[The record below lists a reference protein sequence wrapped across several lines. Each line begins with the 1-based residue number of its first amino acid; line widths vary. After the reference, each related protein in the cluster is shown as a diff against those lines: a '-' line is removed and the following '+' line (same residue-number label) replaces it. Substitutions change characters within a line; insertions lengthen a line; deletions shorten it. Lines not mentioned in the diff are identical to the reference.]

1 MDKGCQ
7 ALKFEFNDILENRI
21 YENTYVMLITGP
33 YNIFNNMVA
42 DELKRRTLSSD
53 IQPLSSETLEMFGF
67 SAVESGETEVAST
80 SIDFDTFFE
89 VVNVANLNG
98 RWFCRTSY
106 DTLSSKQKEK
116 LFNYFKNPNSNGI
129 LVIDIHEYRDY
140 ARLLRNGLLATS
152 RYVHIIQLSWPTSRL
167 LTEIVAGIFKERRIV
182 IDKKCVRTFIMRLG
196 RSYDDYLETAD
207 RVCLGLPEGYE
218 MENSEMVERLKRTNK
233 FVVED
238 FIEMIVKP
246 LKNDKTNSKKVY
258 HMMGYLIDEFGARGL
273 AKRILRI
280 AEEAIEIRQ
289 FINEGYIP
297 ITVNYS
303 YPEVVKAI
311 GDKSKISKLTV
322 YQFRKRAELA
332 SRTSLKDWEYIIL
345 ILSNINGRSSN
356 SEYNY
361 ARALYSLVVR
371 STLGEDRLN
380 NDIGISNVLTY
391 RVSELD
397 KIRYVD
403 RVKGENETCKKE
415 TLSQS

>member
-1 MDKGCQ
+1 
-7 ALKFEFNDILENRI
+7 
-21 YENTYVMLITGP
+21 
-33 YNIFNNMVA
+33 
-42 DELKRRTLSSD
+42 
-53 IQPLSSETLEMFGF
+53 
-67 SAVESGETEVAST
+67 
-80 SIDFDTFFE
+80 
-89 VVNVANLNG
+89 
-98 RWFCRTSY
+98 
-106 DTLSSKQKEK
+106 
-116 LFNYFKNPNSNGI
+116 
-129 LVIDIHEYRDY
+129 
-140 ARLLRNGLLATS
+140 
-152 RYVHIIQLSWPTSRL
+152 
-167 LTEIVAGIFKERRIV
+167 
-182 IDKKCVRTFIMRLG
+182 MRLG